1 MKAAPRGAAAL
12 APVYLT
18 PLLLVGLGYVAAFS
32 ALWMARIRAEVWR
45 RRATSLELRAA
56 LA

>member
-1 MKAAPRGAAAL
+1 MRAGGSAL

-18 PLLLVGLGYVAAFS
+18 PLLLAGAGYSAAFG
-32 ALWMARIRAEVWR
+32 ALWLERIRAEVWR
-45 RRATSLELRAA
+45 RRATSLALRAA